1 MIPTSD
7 FLTAQQCT
15 KYVFGRRPRWG
26 AYSAPSNPLPG
37 LKRPYIYGEGRRRKA
52 VEEAMGR

>member
-1 MIPTSD
+1 MFSAGDP
-7 FLTAQQCT
+7 A
-15 KYVFGRRPRWG
+15 GG